1 MTLLLRMVAE
11 LLAAAV
17 AWLVALALVSTA
29 VGLAASA
36 ALRRRFHRRRLLL
49 WSFGGAAV
57 TMALAHRLR
66 LPDPV
71 TVDVWRRDL
80 LIMWSAIG
88 AVVGVALAV
97 LSPWG
102 RSPDAPGSGDPAPR
116 RAADTRLPPERR

>member
-1 MTLLLRMVAE
+1 VTLLLRMVVE

-36 ALRRRFHRRRLLL
+36 ALRRRFDRRLLL

-66 LPDPV
+66 IPDPV
-71 TVDVWRRDL
+71 ALEVWRRDL

-88 AVVGVALAV
+88 AAAGSALAV
-97 LSPWG
+97 LSSWG
-102 RSPDAPGSGDPAPR
+102 RSRDAPGSGGRAPR
-116 RAADTRLPPERR
+116 RVADTHDPPERR